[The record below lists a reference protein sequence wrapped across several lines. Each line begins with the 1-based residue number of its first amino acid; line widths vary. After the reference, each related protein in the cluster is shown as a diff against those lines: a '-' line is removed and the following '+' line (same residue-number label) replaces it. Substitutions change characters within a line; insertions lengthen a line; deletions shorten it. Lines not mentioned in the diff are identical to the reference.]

1 MALLASSDE
10 WSARALESVL
20 EPAGYRVVR
29 VFTGAEVQERA
40 RSAEPDCILLGTPLP
55 DANGVEVCQALR
67 RDPLVMPGLPII
79 GITPGAVVRN
89 VRLSWLRAGAWD
101 VFASPLDP
109 EELVLKLDSYLREA
123 ARTREWLLVD
133 RVTGLYNGRGL
144 RRRARE
150 LVAEA
155 TRQRTAVACVV
166 FGFDPL
172 PEAPR
177 TTPGAP
183 PPGLPAVKERI
194 GSVLRIHGRLSDAIG
209 WWNGSDFAI
218 LAPATDAD
226 GAAQLAE
233 RLVHAIETAPS
244 PPGALVPA
252 LAMRAGYEAVA
263 DIHATRVE
271 PEDLLARAAAALQ
284 VARTKE
290 RGVRIRRFEAS

>member
-1 MALLASSDE
+1 MARGARLSSFATSSQLAVALIAGSDE

-20 EPAGYRVVR
+20 QPAGYRVVR
-29 VFTGAEVQERA
+29 VATGGAVQERA
-40 RSAEPDCILLGTPLP
+40 RSVEPDCILLGTLLP
-55 DANGVEVCQALR
+55 DTNGVEVCQALR
-67 RDPLVMPGLPII
+67 QDPLITPGLPII

-89 VRLSWLRAGAWD
+89 VRLRWLRAGAWD
-101 VFASPLDP
+101 VFASPLDA
-109 EELVLKLDSYLREA
+109 EELVLKLDSYVREA

-144 RRRARE
+144 KRRARE

-155 TRQRTAVACVV
+155 TRQRTAA
-166 FGFDPL
+166 
-172 PEAPR
+172 
-177 TTPGAP
+177 GAP
-183 PPGLPAVKERI
+183 PPGLPAVRERI

-209 WWNGSDFAI
+209 WWNGAELAI
-218 LAPATDAD
+218 LAPATGAD
-226 GAAQLAE
+226 GAVQLAG

-244 PPGALVPA
+244 QPGAQVPA

-284 VARTKE
+284 VARTTE
-290 RGVRIRRFEAS
+290 RGVRIRRFEAG

>member
-1 MALLASSDE
+1 VALIAGSDE

-29 VFTGAEVQERA
+29 VATGGEVQERA

-55 DANGVEVCQALR
+55 DANGVEVCRALR
-67 RDPLVMPGLPII
+67 QDPLIPPGLPII
-79 GITPGAVVRN
+79 GITPGPVVRN
-89 VRLSWLRAGAWD
+89 LRLSWLRAGAWD
-101 VFASPLDP
+101 VFASPLDA
-109 EELVLKLDSYLREA
+109 EELVLKLGSYLREA

-133 RVTGLYNGRGL
+133 RVTGLYNGSGL
-144 RRRARE
+144 KRRARE

-155 TRQRTAVACVV
+155 TRLRTAVACVV

-172 PEAPR
+172 PVAPR
-177 TTPGAP
+177 TTPGAR
-183 PPGLPAVKERI
+183 GLPGVRERI

-226 GAAQLAE
+226 GAAQLAA

-244 PPGALVPA
+244 QPGAQVPA